1 MGMDSA
7 ASLDVRDQPA
17 ARFAGAEREA
27 LVVAE
32 LAQIDFLG
40 ERPVEEGRIVHGGG
54 VRIARF
60 ELTPDD
66 ARGGFSGAV
75 GHGDDRTG
83 GQPVPY

>member
-7 ASLDVRDQPA
+7 APLDVRDQPA

-27 LVVAE
+27 VVVAE
-32 LAQIDFLG
+32 LAQIDVLG
-40 ERPVEEGRIVHGGG
+40 ERTVGEGRIVHGGG

-60 ELTPDD
+60 ELMPDD
-66 ARGGFSGAV
+66 ARGGFGWAV

-83 GQPVPY
+83 DPPVPD